1 MTSRMIKKLIAAILI
16 AIGIVV
22 FLPFALALY
31 LSPQNPLVK
40 ADAIVVVSGGD
51 TDSRISEGVKLYEQ
65 GWAPQIIF
73 SGAAAEGSVSNALAM
88 ARIAIAAGV
97 PEEAIIIEE
106 NSKTTAENAVF
117 SSKIILEQ
125 KFSSIILVTSP
136 YHQRRAY
143 DLFRKELGKGFPI
156 INHSAKDINW
166 SKKNWWDNNVARYL
180 TFGEVS
186 KIFVVFFQGLGDQQ

>member
-1 MTSRMIKKLIAAILI
+1 MIKKLIAAILI